1 MSQRNSNTKGRAPA
15 RGKTAPEMPTAP
27 VTETGLDP
35 AAQVREMARQRD
47 QLAADLDA
55 ARRRIQELERLNEH
69 VVNRIDWVLD
79 SLHNLV
85 EQET

>member
-1 MSQRNSNTKGRAPA
+1 MPQRNSNTKARAPA
-15 RGKTAPEMPTAP
+15 RGKTAPEMLTAP